1 MPLKLAPY
9 ALILALAAAAVA
21 TIVMLGN
28 PASDRGVVY
37 AAHGDVDAPTIDSFT
52 NVTHDSID
60 VQWRKGGDDIKQYW
74 FYSVRD
80 NGKGGKF
87 QKITLQE
94 GASGQQV
101 TEPSITT
108 TLAGLKPATQ
118 HWFAIMGA
126 LSPSETAPRHWGKWS
141 NWGRTT
147 TSVAP
152 PPTHTPTPSPTP
164 TPTPTATPTPT
175 PTLT

>member
-60 VQWRKGGDDIKQYW
+60 VQWRKGGD
-74 FYSVRD
+74 
-80 NGKGGKF
+80 
-87 QKITLQE
+87 
-94 GASGQQV
+94 
-101 TEPSITT
+101 
-108 TLAGLKPATQ
+108 
-118 HWFAIMGA
+118 
-126 LSPSETAPRHWGKWS
+126 
-141 NWGRTT
+141 
-147 TSVAP
+147 
-152 PPTHTPTPSPTP
+152 
-164 TPTPTATPTPT
+164 
-175 PTLT
+175 